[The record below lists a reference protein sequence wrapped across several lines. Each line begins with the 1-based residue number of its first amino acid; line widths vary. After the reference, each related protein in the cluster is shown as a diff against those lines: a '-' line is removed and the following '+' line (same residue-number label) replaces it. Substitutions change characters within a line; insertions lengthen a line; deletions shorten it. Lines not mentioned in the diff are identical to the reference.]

1 MKKSDKLKFT
11 KQLQDR
17 FQASSSAICVDFIGI
32 NVDKISQF
40 RGEIDEASG
49 AYQVVKNTL
58 AKRAV
63 EETSFEG
70 LRPFFVGPTGVV
82 FCDDK
87 VAEAAKVVAKFAKG
101 NADEAVLQIKG
112 GIVEGTVLDAA
123 GIQKVATL
131 PSRDELLSRLVAS
144 LESPI
149 GGLVFTLQGIVSE
162 FVFTLQAVADKK
174 ASDE

>member
-1 MKKSDKLKFT
+1 MNKSEKQKFT
-11 KQLQDR
+11 EELQER
-17 FQASSSAICVDFIGI
+17 FQSSSSAICVDFIGI

-63 EETSFEG
+63 EETGFEE
-70 LRPFFVGPTGVV
+70 LRQFFVGPTGVV
-82 FCDDK
+82 FCGDE
-87 VAEAAKVVAKFAKG
+87 VAGTAKVVAKFAKEVSG
-101 NADEAVLQIKG
+101 ESALKIKG

-131 PSRDELLSRLVAS
+131 PSREELLSKLVGS

-149 GGLVFTLQGIVSE
+149 SGLVFTLQGIVNE
-162 FVFTLQAVADKK
+162 FVYTLQAVADKK
-174 ASDE
+174 ASNE